1 MRESK
6 EISASVYRCSGCGA
20 TSVFGDAEWRTRE
33 PFGRETLRNV
43 TSDYDSHSFEPEFE
57 VIWLSDPPPAYRGLY
72 AANSG
77 AAFILLKGG
86 RDNPRTDPRPVP
98 GVHGEFTHDGMNTA
112 RLVLIDRDEIDGDES
127 LNIPPQGDVSDVWNV
142 RISWTGTGPI
152 KKTTYPTGVVER
164 TRYAVVSMR
173 ASYKGEVLLDIAGQP
188 GPARGCV

>member
-20 TSVFGDAEWRTRE
+20 TSIFGEAEWRTRE

-57 VIWLSDPPPAYRGLY
+57 VIWLSDPPPAYDGLY

-77 AAFILLKGG
+77 AAFIVLKGG
-86 RDNPRTDPRPVP
+86 KDNPRTGPRPVP
-98 GVHGEFTHDGMNTA
+98 GVHGEFTHDGMKTGRFA
-112 RLVLIDRDEIDGDES
+112 LIDRDES
-127 LNIPPQGDVSDVWNV
+127 LNVPPQGDVSDVWNV

-152 KKTTYPTGVVER
+152 GKTTYPRGMVER
-164 TRYAVVSMR
+164 TRYAVVSMW

-188 GPARGCV
+188 GSVDGCV